1 MAGRICFAGI
11 YMTKGVPNLGRTNP
25 RSKLGTPFSFLRC
38 FPFCDRVLRTAP
50 LDSGKL
56 MRRSTG
62 VSAPAEPGQRK
73 PPTHSSGKLI
83 RKPKLARRV
92 QSTRNVPSAAMR
104 RRLLKFLLWKL
115 PNIRRSSVIPMAVR

>member
-50 LDSGKL
+50 LDNFLGKTAYL
-56 MRRSTG
+56 G
-62 VSAPAEPGQRK
+62 GFSAF
-73 PPTHSSGKLI
+73 LV
-83 RKPKLARRV
+83 L
-92 QSTRNVPSAAMR
+92 
-104 RRLLKFLLWKL
+104 FLLFWRLVLMGDSRCQKAAEAWARIAAETAKSL
-115 PNIRRSSVIPMAVR
+115 TYP